1 MCVVNVGTGG
11 HSMSDLWGVR
21 DYVLKHYPQYR
32 YCSYDMPGTGWSD
45 PRVSDQPEI
54 TERIM
59 TAIGETGPFIM
70 IGTSFVCCPDA
81 AKRVY
86 RSLSSDW
93 KWLVGRIIDMM

>member
-1 MCVVNVGTGG
+1 MNVGTGG

-70 IGTSFVCCPDA
+70 IGTSLFA
-81 AKRVY
+81 APTPQNACIFLFLVTG
-86 RSLSSDW
+86 SGWSVGSS
-93 KWLVGRIIDMM
+93 I